1 MKISVS
7 RGALHVHALNHP
19 LEQHKHHHH
28 PPSFPLTTTTTT
40 TTTAAPPLNC
50 DNFEI
55 ALMNK
60 ITQDDHEESS
70 NKENQHAVDVAV
82 SSAAADGGGGGRLS
96 DVEIMSLSFNAL
108 EHLQFLSLSSLS
120 TKNIFFKMRGMFLFS
135 YTVAQ

>member
-1 MKISVS
+1 
-7 RGALHVHALNHP
+7 
-19 LEQHKHHHH
+19 
-28 PPSFPLTTTTTT
+28 
-40 TTTAAPPLNC
+40 
-50 DNFEI
+50 
-55 ALMNK
+55 MNK

-82 SSAAADGGGGGRLS
+82 SSAAADGGGGGGGRLS